1 MILPPGFDLHSIQVF
16 TLTAELGSMTQCA
29 QHLGTT
35 QSAVSQ
41 TISKLEVA
49 LNVKLFDRAI
59 RPMSLTASGKI
70 LFRDGLE
77 LIAAA
82 KGLIGD
88 VLHSS
93 ERPVSSVTIA
103 MAESMANL
111 LTAPLLQ
118 VLGNR
123 SERWRIRS
131 GISLSHHS
139 AFLSRKIDMLITGS
153 GNLED
158 VELLERH
165 PILEE
170 EYVLVFPASYTGPV
184 DPVEAALQ
192 LPFIRYS
199 MQSAMGQRTERQI
212 ARMRLRLA
220 NSVEVDSTT
229 QQMSAVEMGLGWS
242 MTTPLCLASHPG
254 LLANLRV
261 EPMQAAQF
269 RRQFILVARKGE
281 FGDLPKQIADVSRRF
296 LRDSSL
302 VLLIRELP
310 WIEAMI
316 HWA

>member
-1 MILPPGFDLHSIQVF
+1 MILPAGYDLHSIEVF

-41 TISKLEVA
+41 TISKLEIA
-49 LNVKLFDRAI
+49 LNVKLFDRTI

-70 LFRDGLE
+70 LFRDGLA
-77 LIAAA
+77 LVVAAR
-82 KGLIGD
+82 GLIGD
-88 VLHSS
+88 VLNTS
-93 ERPVSSVTIA
+93 ERPVTSVTIA

-118 VLGNR
+118 ALGNR

-158 VELLERH
+158 VEQLERH

-170 EYVLVFPASYTGPV
+170 EYVLIFPASYSGPV
-184 DPVEAALQ
+184 DPVEAIAQ
-192 LPFIRYS
+192 MPFIRYS

-212 ARMRLRLA
+212 ARMRLQLA
-220 NSVEVDSTT
+220 HSVEVDSTA
-229 QQMSAVEMGLGWS
+229 QQITAVEMGLGWS
-242 MTTPLCLASHPG
+242 MTTPLCLASHPA

-261 EPMQAAQF
+261 EPMRQAQF
-269 RRQFILVARKGE
+269 RRQFSLVARKGE
-281 FGDLPKQIADVSRRF
+281 FGDLPKQIAEVSRRY
-296 LRDSSL
+296 LRDHSL
-302 VLLIRELP
+302 VPLIQQLP
-310 WIEAMI
+310 WMDDMI
-316 HWA
+316 HWS